1 MKRRLSNFIPYED
14 DKMPLEWFL
23 TRTLEINLFAIR
35 ITMRN
40 QTFFSI
46 SHFCPRKKKK
56 SFLVF
61 IALLLLKLLFMCRDS
76 DR

>member
-56 SFLVF
+56 IISCVYC
-61 IALLLLKLLFMCRDS
+61 IVIVKIVIHVPR
-76 DR
+76 